1 MNPSLSTAFGY
12 IRVST
17 HMQEELSPD
26 AQKREIQRW
35 ADAHKIQILRWFQDT
50 GISGKK
56 ASNRSDFQQMISLAK
71 EAAHPDYILTWKFSR
86 FARNQEESI
95 VYKSLLRKNNVQVIS
110 VSEPL
115 PDGPFSSLIE
125 RIIEWMDEYYS
136 IRLSGEVRR
145 GMMEKALSGGYQS
158 PPPLGYQKPPGTLI
172 PQVYEPEAAIYRQI
186 KEYALAGRSPTS
198 IARLLNSQGLHTK
211 RGHAFD
217 SRSIRYILQ
226 NPFYAGKVRWTP
238 GVSSGGQ
245 AESIASMSSD
255 PPQTSVILS
264 DGRHT
269 PLCTAAEWKML
280 CALFPAKND
289 NWRRSASACPHYL
302 CGGLLRC
309 PYCGAS
315 MSYTKGRS
323 SSNGR
328 RYPYFCCWRYSKGLH
343 EKGGH
348 ISASRCEKSLM
359 DSLWE
364 LASFLPE
371 TTVYVPTGRTASPP
385 YQSEIKRLDA
395 RLHRAREAYLAG
407 VDSLT
412 EYEKQK
418 NILER
423 ERETLLQQSK
433 SSTEPASGPLTAK
446 QLLEKLSSSAD
457 PLFLRDALR
466 QILRYMK
473 YDKETSEFHFYYK
486 EPTNIS

>member
-1 MNPSLSTAFGY
+1 M
-12 IRVST
+12 
-17 HMQEELSPD
+17 SPFP
-26 AQKREIQRW
+26 
-35 ADAHKIQILRWFQDT
+35 H
-50 GISGKK
+50 
-56 ASNRSDFQQMISLAK
+56 
-71 EAAHPDYILTWKFSR
+71 
-86 FARNQEESI
+86 
-95 VYKSLLRKNNVQVIS
+95 
-110 VSEPL
+110 
-115 PDGPFSSLIE
+115 GPFSSLIE

-145 GMMEKALSGGYQS
+145 GMTEKALAGGYQS

-198 IARLLNSQGLHTK
+198 IARLLNSQGLRTK

-245 AESIASMSSD
+245 PQASAILSSGQ
-255 PPQTSVILS
+255 PLASVILS

-289 NWRRSASACPHYL
+289 NRRRSTSVCPHFL

-315 MSYTKGRS
+315 MSYAKGQQS
-323 SSNGR
+323 HSGR
-328 RYPYFCCWRYSKGLH
+328 CYPYFCCWRYSKGLH

-348 ISASRCEKSLM
+348 ISANRCEKTLM

-371 TTVYVPTGRTASPP
+371 TTVYVPSGRTAFPRF
-385 YQSEIKRLDA
+385 QTEIKQLDA
-395 RLHRAREAYLAG
+395 RLRRAR
-407 VDSLT
+407 
-412 EYEKQK
+412 K
-418 NILER
+418 
-423 ERETLLQQSK
+423 
-433 SSTEPASGPLTAK
+433 P
-446 QLLEKLSSSAD
+446 
-457 PLFLRDALR
+457 
-466 QILRYMK
+466 
-473 YDKETSEFHFYYK
+473 
-486 EPTNIS
+486 ISPVLIP

>member
-158 PPPLGYQKPPGTLI
+158 PPPLGYQKPPGTSI

-198 IARLLNSQGLHTK
+198 IARLLNSQGLRTK

-217 SRSIRYILQ
+217 SRSIRL
-226 NPFYAGKVRWTP
+226 
-238 GVSSGGQ
+238 S
-245 AESIASMSSD
+245 
-255 PPQTSVILS
+255 PP
-264 DGRHT
+264 
-269 PLCTAAEWKML
+269 P
-280 CALFPAKND
+280 
-289 NWRRSASACPHYL
+289 ACPVIPPRP
-302 CGGLLRC
+302 LLSYPMAATRHFAPLQSGRC
-309 PYCGAS
+309 SAP
-315 MSYTKGRS
+315 S
-323 SSNGR
+323 SRQKTTTGDAV
-328 RYPYFCCWRYSKGLH
+328 PLPAPTT
-343 EKGGH
+343 
-348 ISASRCEKSLM
+348 SAAACFAALTVV
-359 DSLWE
+359 
-364 LASFLPE
+364 LP
-371 TTVYVPTGRTASPP
+371 
-385 YQSEIKRLDA
+385 
-395 RLHRAREAYLAG
+395 
-407 VDSLT
+407 
-412 EYEKQK
+412 
-418 NILER
+418 
-423 ERETLLQQSK
+423 
-433 SSTEPASGPLTAK
+433 
-446 QLLEKLSSSAD
+446 
-457 PLFLRDALR
+457 
-466 QILRYMK
+466 
-473 YDKETSEFHFYYK
+473 
-486 EPTNIS
+486 

>member
-158 PPPLGYQKPPGTLI
+158 PPPLGYQKTPGTLI

-198 IARLLNSQGLHTK
+198 IARLLNSQGLRTK

-238 GVSSGGQ
+238 GVSSGCQ
-245 AESIASMSSD
+245 AESTASMSSD
-255 PPQTSVILS
+255 TPRTSVILS

-269 PLCTAAEWKML
+269 PLCTTAEWKMSAPSSRQKTTTGGAVPL
-280 CALFPAKND
+280 PAPTTSAAACFAAL
-289 NWRRSASACPHYL
+289 
-302 CGGLLRC
+302 
-309 PYCGAS
+309 
-315 MSYTKGRS
+315 TVV
-323 SSNGR
+323 
-328 RYPYFCCWRYSKGLH
+328 
-343 EKGGH
+343 
-348 ISASRCEKSLM
+348 
-359 DSLWE
+359 
-364 LASFLPE
+364 LP
-371 TTVYVPTGRTASPP
+371 
-385 YQSEIKRLDA
+385 
-395 RLHRAREAYLAG
+395 
-407 VDSLT
+407 
-412 EYEKQK
+412 
-418 NILER
+418 
-423 ERETLLQQSK
+423 
-433 SSTEPASGPLTAK
+433 
-446 QLLEKLSSSAD
+446 
-457 PLFLRDALR
+457 
-466 QILRYMK
+466 
-473 YDKETSEFHFYYK
+473 
-486 EPTNIS
+486 